1 MELNVVASG
10 IEIVGATVKTI
21 TVENNIVDIERDAKR
36 SFGLNI
42 NEPQFENIGESFFAQ
57 MTVDFDIEIEQ
68 SEDQKCKIKL
78 SLEGAFISRDGID
91 EDAFKKLVIING
103 AAAIIGIAR
112 GRIEVMTASVFNN
125 GKIVIPFVNVVD
137 YYKDLTEE

>member
-21 TVENNIVDIERDAKR
+21 TVENNIVDIERGAKR

-78 SLEGAFISRDGID
+78 ALEGAFISRDGID

-112 GRIEVMTASVFNN
+112 GRIEAMTASVFNN

-137 YYKDLTEE
+137 YYKGLTEE

>member
-42 NEPQFENIGESFFAQ
+42 NAPQFENIGESFFAQ

-78 SLEGAFISRDGID
+78 ALEGAFISRDGID
-91 EDAFKKLVIING
+91 EDAFKRLVIING

-112 GRIEVMTASVFNN
+112 GRIEAMTASVFNN

-137 YYKDLTEE
+137 YYKGLTEE